1 MNFAELV
8 AEVQIWVKQPAME
21 GAIRSAI
28 RAVTLKYHRRDKF
41 WRDLTTVA
49 ITNLPSDAVQYLD
62 IATHLPYFRQ
72 LKHVEGCEIMEFD
85 DLVDLDGFSRYNV
98 AMMAGTNLNIKR
110 ESPITGLNVTYYRDP
125 IVTEGGYTSWIAET
139 QPDLIICGA
148 AARALAW
155 NAESEIF
162 RAAKTEEMEQIR
174 ELLANNI
181 EGIGR

>member
-8 AEVQIWVKQPAME
+8 AEVQVWVKQPSMD

-28 RAVTLKYHRRDKF
+28 RAVTLKYHRKDKF
-41 WRDLTTVA
+41 WRDLETV
-49 ITNLPSDAVQYLD
+49 TLVNLPNEAVHSLD

-72 LKHVEGCEIMEFD
+72 LKNVQGCDIVEFD
-85 DLVDLDGFSRYNV
+85 DLTDADGFSRYNI
-98 AMMAGTNLNIKR
+98 ALMAGSSLNIKMA
-110 ESPITGLNVTYYRDP
+110 SPITGLTITYYRDP
-125 IVTEGGYTSWIAET
+125 IVTEAAYTSWIAET

-155 NAESEIF
+155 NAESEIY
-162 RAAKTEEMEQIR
+162 RAAAMEEAQQWQ
-174 ELLANNI
+174 ELRANNI